1 MTYQERIEIQ
11 TTWPL
16 KVLKEGHASAH
27 LFFPNTNQT
36 IVRCCRRFNFTASS
50 PLATC
55 TASYK
60 IQQSCSFLG
69 LRAERPFEAVWW
81 KPASTTLITWC
92 SYQEEATII
101 STAASSSGLLWLTT
115 TTASSAVCTTMLRR
129 GWWWPWPRRNRC
141 TLLLCRPPKYL
152 LEEPRVHEASQQ
164 QKKLQRH
171 QQKAPQR
178 DLTKR
183 S

>member
-115 TTASSAVCTTMLRR
+115 TTASSAVCTTLLRR

-152 LEEPRVHEASQQ
+152 LEEPRVHEA
-164 QKKLQRH
+164 
-171 QQKAPQR
+171 P
-178 DLTKR
+178 
-183 S
+183 